1 LFEFGRE
8 FRIFAETN
16 EFPHL
21 MPDSAYFLPAYLLL
35 GLPFL
40 GFLLLWLG
48 GKSLNKIAGWAG
60 ALTTA
65 AGLAI
70 SLLYSDP
77 GVLHSVSF
85 HWLTIGDTSIQI
97 SFRFD
102 TLTCVMLAVVHF
114 VALLVQ
120 VYSTAYMH
128 DDKNLH
134 RYFSFIQLF
143 LFSMI
148 GIVLS
153 GSLLVMYIFWELV
166 GLSSYLLIG
175 FWYFKPRAVWASQKA
190 FVLNRIGDAAF
201 LTGVLMLFYY
211 IGSTDFEVLS
221 LKIDS
226 VNPEALTAIGLC
238 LFGGCMG
245 KSAQFPLSGWLPD
258 AMEGPTP
265 VSALIHA
272 ATMVAAGIFLLARI
286 SFLLTFDARLVIT
299 IIGTITMLIGA
310 FKAMKVWDIKR
321 VLAYSTMSQ
330 LGLMVIAVGFG
341 SWQTALFHLAT
352 HAFFKAGLFLSAG
365 SVIHAITPSEFDQ
378 SFDPQDMR
386 TMGGLRKALP
396 ITFICFS
403 VCAAALAGLP
413 FFSGFLSKDA
423 IITEGFLWASGYGA
437 AGYIFPVIVIFS
449 AGLTA
454 YYMFR
459 QIWLVFFGEARFH
472 VSASVHPHESP
483 LAMWLPMAI
492 LAVLSL
498 FFWFSWNP
506 FDAAGWFLTFI
517 GPHEGAH
524 LAWVPLVAS
533 AVTFIAICL
542 AYREIKTENPYN
554 IKTAAT
560 QTVAV
565 TRLSWLRDFSNDHY
579 FIIPFAWITRYLKI
593 FEKHVIDAFIDLIA
607 KGSVVLGHLIGWFD
621 KVFVDG
627 GVNLTVF
634 SIRSAGQAARSL
646 QNGKIQSYYIVTA
659 TGVFLLI
666 LWLVIM

>member
-1 LFEFGRE
+1 
-8 FRIFAETN
+8 
-16 EFPHL
+16 
-21 MPDSAYFLPAYLLL
+21 MPDSAYFLPASLLL
-35 GLPFL
+35 GLPFVCF
-40 GFLLLWLG
+40 FLLWIG
-48 GKSLNKIAGWAG
+48 GKSLNKIAGWIG
-60 ALTTA
+60 AIITF
-65 AGLAI
+65 AGLVI
-70 SLLYSDP
+70 SLLFADP
-77 GVLHSVSF
+77 GTLHVVSF
-85 HWLTIGDTSIQI
+85 NWLTIGDTSISI

-120 VYSTAYMH
+120 LYSTAYMH
-128 DDKNLH
+128 GDKNLN
-134 RYFSFIQLF
+134 RYFAFIQLF

-175 FWYFKPRAVWASQKA
+175 FWYFKPRTVWAAQKA

-201 LTGVLMLFYY
+201 LTGILMLFYY
-211 IGSTDFEVLS
+211 IGSTDFEVLT
-221 LKIDS
+221 LKIDAIS
-226 VNPEALTAIGLC
+226 PGILTAIGLC

-365 SVIHAITPSEFDQ
+365 SVIHAVTPSETDQ

-386 TMGGLRKALP
+386 TMGGLKKALP

-403 VCAAALAGLP
+403 ICAAALAGLP

-423 IITEGFLWASGYGA
+423 IITEGFLWAETYGPG
-437 AGYIFPVIVIFS
+437 GYIFPIIVIFS

-454 YYMFR
+454 YYMLR
-459 QIWLVFFGEARFH
+459 QVWLVFFGESRFH
-472 VSASVHPHESP
+472 VSPSVHPHESP
-483 LAMWLPMAI
+483 AVMWLPMAL
-492 LAVLSL
+492 LAALSL

-506 FDAAGWFLTFI
+506 FDAAGWFLHFI
-517 GPHEGAH
+517 GPHESAH
-524 LAWVPLVAS
+524 LAWVPIVAS
-533 AVTFIAICL
+533 VVTFSFLFL
-542 AYREIKTENPYN
+542 AYKET
-554 IKTAAT
+554 KTADPFHLQRSAGET
-560 QTVAV
+560 TKPNRFA
-565 TRLSWLRDFSNDHY
+565 WLREFSNEHY
-579 FIIPFAWITRYLKI
+579 FIAPFDIITRYLKL
-593 FEKHVIDAFIDLIA
+593 FEKHIIDAFIDFLA
-607 KGSVVLGHLIGWFD
+607 KGSVVLGHVIGWLD
-621 KVFVDG
+621 RTFVDG
-627 GVNLTVF
+627 GVHLTVY
-634 SIRSAGQAARSL
+634 SIRSAGHAVRSL

-659 TGVFLLI
+659 MGVFLLI